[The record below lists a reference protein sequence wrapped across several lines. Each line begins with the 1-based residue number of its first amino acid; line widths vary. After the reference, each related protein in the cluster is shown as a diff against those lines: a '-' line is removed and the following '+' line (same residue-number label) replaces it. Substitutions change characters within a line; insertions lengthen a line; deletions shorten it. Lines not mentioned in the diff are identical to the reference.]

1 MASLI
6 WASTLHLAYKTYL
19 PTYLVTYFDGIPSI
33 AAAHDTQLLTLIP
46 PTLLLG
52 LAARSF
58 IFTPSIASAPSIAD
72 AKTKAFNPAT
82 ATLTETFWHNVWN
95 FDKRTKIVISRTLTL
110 MTVCGG
116 NTFIQTFMTVEGVE
130 ATGAAAYSAVWVV
143 AAAITGASFGVVG
156 AV

>member
-1 MASLI
+1 M
-6 WASTLHLAYKTYL
+6 
-19 PTYLVTYFDGIPSI
+19 
-33 AAAHDTQLLTLIP
+33 
-46 PTLLLG
+46 
-52 LAARSF
+52 
-58 IFTPSIASAPSIAD
+58 
-72 AKTKAFNPAT
+72 
-82 ATLTETFWHNVWN
+82 
-95 FDKRTKIVISRTLTL
+95 ISRTLTL